1 MRTAQPRR
9 CASALLGFLLLAGA
23 SPAQTAALSDVQ
35 VFPPDINLFTARGKQ
50 TFVVQAIYADGITR
64 DVTAQAKVTPANAA
78 LVKVDKNIVLP
89 VADGATEL
97 AVEFGGRT

>member
-1 MRTAQPRR
+1 MSAGQPRL
-9 CASALLGFLLLAGA
+9 CASAVLGLLLLAA
-23 SPAQTAALSDVQ
+23 AAPSQTAALSEVQ

-50 TFVVQAIYADGITR
+50 TLVVQALYADGITR

-78 LVKVDKNIVLP
+78 LLKVDKNVILP

-97 AVEFGGRT
+97 AVEFGTK